1 MGWLAALA
9 LVTTG
14 LPARAQD
21 LPPFAIN
28 PERVHYMAANRCAG
42 ARTYIVPSF
51 YLYVL
56 ARSRTSK
63 DGKTSRRIFAQG
75 LDKAELQALSR
86 ALYDDF
92 VAKLRAGGDKVL
104 TYDDIKADLAQLPRK
119 QADERLGMPIRVGR
133 EDLLEFAVAAPSD
146 EQAIDWDRKGP
157 TFPYRSLAESR
168 FAAVIV
174 PEISFTL
181 PQSGTKR
188 AKGARTGEVKIDPS
202 LLFSSGMMN
211 GMPQDLRWCNIHVQE
226 HTYRLAAQVAGTVAP
241 VRQADPAGGTWSA
254 RRGDYDFVVDPQA
267 LRTGVLRVGYAF
279 NSLMTE
285 ALRGG

>member
-1 MGWLAALA
+1 MPALA
-9 LVTTG
+9 LIATG

-28 PERVHYMAANRCAG
+28 PERVHPMSASRCARAG
-42 ARTYIVPSF
+42 TYIVPSL

-56 ARSRTSK
+56 ARSRT
-63 DGKTSRRIFAQG
+63 GKEEKSSRRIFAQG
-75 LDKAELQALSR
+75 LEKTELQALSR
-86 ALYDDF
+86 TLYDDF
-92 VAKLRAGGDKVL
+92 VGRLRAGGAKVL
-104 TYDDIKADLAQLPRK
+104 TYDDIRTDLAQLPRK
-119 QADERLGMPIRVGR
+119 QMDEKLGMPVRNGR

-157 TFPYRSLAESR
+157 TFPYRALAESR
-168 FAAVIV
+168 LAAVIV

-188 AKGARTGEVKIDPS
+188 NKAGRSEVKISPA
-202 LLFSSGMMN
+202 LVFSSGMMN

-226 HTYRLAAQVAGTVAP
+226 HTYRLAAPVAGTVVP
-241 VRQADPAGGTWSA
+241 VRQGEILAGKWSV

-279 NSLMTE
+279 NSLMAET
-285 ALRGG
+285 LRGD